1 VVIGATNR
9 PDIIDE
15 ALLRPGR
22 FDRVLQVPIPDRE
35 ARKQIFHSHTERKPL
50 DSDVNLDKL
59 VEMTDRMTGADI
71 AAIVNAAA
79 MTAIKEHV
87 SKKAG
92 KLKISMR
99 HFEAALNKVKRGGS
113 KGNTRDLQSLPAS
126 GSLTQIPDPSHA

>member
-1 VVIGATNR
+1 MLTEMDGLEDLKGVVVIGATNR

-22 FDRVLQVPIPDRE
+22 FDRILEVPVPDKE
-35 ARKQIFHSHTERKPL
+35 SRKKIFEIHTRKKPL

-59 VEMTDRMTGADI
+59 VEMTEGSTGADI

-87 SKKAG
+87 ESKKG
-92 KLKISMR
+92 KLKISMKN
-99 HFEAALNKVKRGGS
+99 FEAALNKVQ
-113 KGNTRDLQSLPAS
+113 TRSSRKQVAS
-126 GSLTQIPDPSHA
+126 MQLS